1 MWNTEFTYLYVADK
15 LVAHLR
21 ELINWP
27 NCLFYSFFRYK
38 RSTTQK
44 TLNGLNSFLWRG
56 STYMITYLH
65 FIVRISFA
73 CFSGWDVF
81 MMSVLLRS
89 DFPPKI
95 LSCTK
100 KRLGVVIACGRQSTI
115 SLQMHTVVT
124 HHFGVSE
131 FSRILKY
138 TDIFR
143 QLIILWNMKFITP

>member
-1 MWNTEFTYLYVADK
+1 MIDTLTHYVYVLIPGMIKIMFAPISHSLHKCEILNLNTYTWQI
-15 LVAHLR
+15 R

-56 STYMITYLH
+56 STYIITYLH

-100 KRLGVVIACGRQSTI
+100 KRLGVVIAWKAKHYFFTDAHCCHS
-115 SLQMHTVVT
+115 SFWSV
-124 HHFGVSE
+124 
-131 FSRILKY
+131 RI
-138 TDIFR
+138 
-143 QLIILWNMKFITP
+143 